1 MGLGFG
7 VAIELCRPSPL
18 SSERLPGTPTCG
30 SPCPDHLSIP
40 LTVSVWRIVAHLDYC
55 TSLQPGALTCPGRP
69 SLPPSSFTDLRA
81 DGIQIGR
88 RGCPFAPGVKFK
100 HLK

>member
-55 TSLQPGALTCPGRP
+55 TSFQ
-69 SLPPSSFTDLRA
+69 TDHM
-81 DGIQIGR
+81 QS
-88 RGCPFAPGVKFK
+88 
-100 HLK
+100 